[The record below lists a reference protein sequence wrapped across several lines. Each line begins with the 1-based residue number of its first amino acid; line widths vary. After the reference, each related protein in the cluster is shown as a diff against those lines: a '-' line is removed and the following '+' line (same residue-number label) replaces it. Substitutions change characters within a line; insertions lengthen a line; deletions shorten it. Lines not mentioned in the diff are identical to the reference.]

1 MSSLTAKVV
10 STEFCSSYID
20 VHVLKLWYTNV
31 SIWNS

>member
-20 VHVLKLWYTNV
+20 VHVLKL
-31 SIWNS
+31 